1 MTLQVPAT
9 ETPRP
14 AEGLLDRR
22 AAHLFDLSG
31 HSIVVT
37 GAAGGLGYQMAAA
50 VASNG
55 AHVTMID
62 IDADRLDVSV
72 RGFRATGLSA
82 YAVPLDVTNTAA
94 LERAIVDVGIRFGR
108 LDAVF
113 DNAGISAGPGFGAGS
128 DRAVGSLQSVD
139 QERWD
144 RVIAVNLTSVMQT
157 VRFSAAQ
164 MAQQRTGRIVV
175 TASIAGLRAEPFVNY
190 AYAVAKAGVINLVRQ
205 AAVEL
210 APSRISVNAIA
221 PGFVHTDIGGGRL
234 NDAAV
239 RDRLASQIPMARVG
253 RADEVCGLALYL
265 ASPACSYM
273 TGVTIPFD
281 GGLTAC

>member
-14 AEGLLDRR
+14 AECLLDRR

-113 DNAGISAGPGFGAGS
+113 ANAGISAGPGFGAGS
-128 DRAVGSLQSVD
+128 DRTVGSLQSVD
-139 QERWD
+139 
-144 RVIAVNLTSVMQT
+144 
-157 VRFSAAQ
+157 
-164 MAQQRTGRIVV
+164 
-175 TASIAGLRAEPFVNY
+175 
-190 AYAVAKAGVINLVRQ
+190 LVRQ